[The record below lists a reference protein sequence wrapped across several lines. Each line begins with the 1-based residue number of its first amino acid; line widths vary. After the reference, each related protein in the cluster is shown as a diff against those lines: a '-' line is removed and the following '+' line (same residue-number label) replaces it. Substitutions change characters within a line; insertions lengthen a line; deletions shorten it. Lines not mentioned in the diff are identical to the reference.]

1 MKFPERVKQ
10 HVNQSKSFAILL
22 YKLKDIGIFRNLTE
36 NDYGI
41 DFEIERVIGNRVT
54 GNYIKAQVK
63 SQEKFKI
70 RKDKIPTIS
79 GIDQKTLWYWSEL
92 SYRTHVILFAVDIK
106 SENIFYTKPIFWQA
120 IKLLDNTNKSKTI
133 EFIKPIEL
141 DDKTEANGNN
151 TREST
156 KNEITK
162 ISIFLLF
169 DIPSLEETL
178 YAHISI
184 LRNFETIMETY
195 LIAYQHDPWSDLH
208 DRNTFKSILSY
219 CKILLYNLYAFKS
232 DKTEDE
238 KNIFNYQ
245 YWVEKNDDD
254 LSNRNACLAFDLLFP
269 PLLKK
274 LDHLRSEIIK
284 SRYYW
289 YHKNSEYL
297 KLSYELSIPNLED
310 ISSGEEYENFK
321 KKRSFYYQDFEVEIL
336 EQFR

>member
-41 DFEIERVIGNRVT
+41 DFEIERVIDNKVT
-54 GNYIKAQVK
+54 GNYLKAQVK

-70 RKDKIPTIS
+70 RRDKIPTIS

-92 SYRTHVILFAVDIK
+92 SYKTHVILFAVDLK
-106 SENIFYTKPIFWQA
+106 NESIFYTKPIFWQA

-141 DDKTEANGNN
+141 DVKAD
-151 TREST
+151 T
-156 KNEITK
+156 KNTNNKKFTKDDITELC
-162 ISIFLLF
+162 IFLLF

-178 YAHISI
+178 YAHTSI
-184 LRNFETIMETY
+184 LRNFEIIMETY
-195 LIAYQHDPWSDLH
+195 LIAHQHDPWTDLH
-208 DRNTFKSILSY
+208 DRNTFRSILSY

-232 DKTEDE
+232 NKTEDE

-245 YWVEKNDDD
+245 YWLKKNDDD
-254 LSNRNACLAFDLLFP
+254 LSNRNACQAFDLLFP

-274 LDHLRSEIIK
+274 LDNLRSDIIK

-297 KLSYELSIPNLED
+297 KLSYETSIPNLED
-310 ISSGEEYENFK
+310 ISGGEEYESFK
-321 KKRSFYYQDFEVEIL
+321 EKRSFYYQDFEAEIL
-336 EQFR
+336 DQFR